1 MKKKGFVEKTLYG
14 NDKEDFT
21 LESLPINRV
30 NAFIK
35 IIKTNWINL
44 FLLSMIVTLSFCPIY
59 FMNMA
64 KNAYIIDKTQLMDES
79 LIMSF
84 TLSTNL
90 IFSLISIPLFILS
103 FIILEGVI
111 GIIKR
116 MTFRE
121 GFLFFSDLKKE
132 IKSGFKNTLITSIV
146 FSVILSFCSFNF
158 SFLNNSNVFIGIRV
172 AILIVAI
179 LMLIFNIIVALFNL
193 NLNSIYNLTIK
204 NMYKN
209 SLLLL
214 FSKPLKNILFA
225 FIFCLPILLTIFAP
239 SLLISAI
246 FLVMLFLFLSSLII
260 LIFFLYSTYIFDI
273 YINEKH
279 CPSIYRKGLR
289 K

>member
-21 LESLPINRV
+21 IESLPINRV

-35 IIKTNWINL
+35 IIKTNWLNL
-44 FLLSMIVTLSFCPIY
+44 ILLSMIVTVSFCPVY

-64 KNAYIIDKTQLMDES
+64 KNDYIIDKTQMMDES

-90 IFSLISIPLFILS
+90 IFSLISIPLFIFA
-103 FIILEGVI
+103 FIILMGAI
-111 GIIKR
+111 GLIKR

-121 GFLFFSDLKKE
+121 GFLFWIDFKKE
-132 IKSGFKNTLITSIV
+132 IKSGFKNTLTTSLI
-146 FSVILSFCSFNF
+146 FSIILSFCNFNF
-158 SFLNNSNVFIGIRV
+158 SFINNSNVFIGIRV

-179 LMLIFNIIVALFNL
+179 LMLIFNIIISLFNL
-193 NLNSIYNLTIK
+193 NLNSIYNLNIK

-209 SLLLL
+209 SLLLT

-225 FIFCLPILLTIFAP
+225 FIFCLPILLTIYAP
-239 SLLISAI
+239 SLLISVI
-246 FLVMLFLFLSSLII
+246 FLVMMFLFLSSLII